1 MDDVANQAAQT
12 GKGTLLAKMD
22 IEEAY
27 RIIPIHPDDR
37 HLLGIYWDG
46 QVYVHTALPFGLHSA
61 PLTSIAPADGLQW
74 VLQQWGTPFIAHYLD
89 DFITLWLQLVCRQ
102 PVYHI

>member
-1 MDDVANQAAQT
+1 MDDVANQAAQM
-12 GKGTLLAKMD
+12 GKGTLMAKMD

-37 HLLGIYWDG
+37 HLLGTYWDG

-61 PLTSIAPADGLQW
+61 PLTSIAPADGLHW
-74 VLQQWGTPFIAHYLD
+74 LSAH
-89 DFITLWLQLVCRQ
+89 
-102 PVYHI
+102 